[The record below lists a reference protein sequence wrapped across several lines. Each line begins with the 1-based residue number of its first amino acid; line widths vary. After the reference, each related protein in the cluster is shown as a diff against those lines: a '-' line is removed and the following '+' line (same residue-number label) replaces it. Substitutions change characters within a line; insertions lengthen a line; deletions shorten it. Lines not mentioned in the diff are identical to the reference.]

1 LTTAIRGADGCLDG
15 TEVCQVSYG
24 ISTLGDEADYELTI
38 TREEAESIAKEI
50 RIGQYNSAMLA
61 SGDRFYTMWF
71 NTVDEGAL
79 RSAQI
84 ETSFLE
90 PLPEKPTPIAA
101 GESLTFTVVIRTW
114 ATYGGPAHIDLT
126 ADLFAR
132 DSGLLANIEPAVL
145 ELPERSEAKAVVTIT
160 ATQDARDGVYSFSV
174 GGVING
180 YGLIPSGPCEY
191 GSCEIK
197 VGESGWHISTFGS
210 DTQMWQSGPGK
221 VPDWLRLDLET
232 DKMTYKP
239 GEPIEIRS
247 YLSNDGEESLV
258 LDRGSM
264 RLMTAVHGP
273 TEKEGS
279 HVYGIDAYDFDSTD
293 PLVIEPHATVLLV
306 RSFTWDQKTMSWGVP
321 PQQVPAGN
329 YNIDVSLSGYE
340 NAVLKD
346 SSIVTI
352 S

>member
-1 LTTAIRGADGCLDG
+1 
-15 TEVCQVSYG
+15 
-24 ISTLGDEADYELTI
+24 
-38 TREEAESIAKEI
+38 
-50 RIGQYNSAMLA
+50 
-61 SGDRFYTMWF
+61 
-71 NTVDEGAL
+71 
-79 RSAQI
+79 
-84 ETSFLE
+84 
-90 PLPEKPTPIAA
+90 
-101 GESLTFTVVIRTW
+101 
-114 ATYGGPAHIDLT
+114 
-126 ADLFAR
+126 
-132 DSGLLANIEPAVL
+132 
-145 ELPERSEAKAVVTIT
+145 
-160 ATQDARDGVYSFSV
+160 
-174 GGVING
+174 
-180 YGLIPSGPCEY
+180 
-191 GSCEIK
+191 
-197 VGESGWHISTFGS
+197 
-210 DTQMWQSGPGK
+210 
-221 VPDWLRLDLET
+221 
-232 DKMTYKP
+232 MTYKP